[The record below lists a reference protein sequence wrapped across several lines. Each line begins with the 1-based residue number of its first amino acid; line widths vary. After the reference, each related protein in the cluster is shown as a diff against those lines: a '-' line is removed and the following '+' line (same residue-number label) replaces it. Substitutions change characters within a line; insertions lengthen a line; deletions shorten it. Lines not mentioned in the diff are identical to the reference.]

1 MPDTLSGNTQQH
13 RTSDARM
20 FWRCD
25 ADGMGTNLMYASQ
38 ATYASQ
44 SSSRMSSM
52 KKKPARERSA
62 DVEPW
67 GQVASQGQDLGWRV
81 HHLQNLPSG
90 QGRMVVASG
99 Q

>member
-1 MPDTLSGNTQQH
+1 
-13 RTSDARM
+13 
-20 FWRCD
+20 
-25 ADGMGTNLMYASQ
+25 
-38 ATYASQ
+38 
-44 SSSRMSSM
+44 M

-62 DVEPW
+62 EVEPW
-67 GQVASQGQDLGWRV
+67 GQVGSQGQDLGRRV

>member
-1 MPDTLSGNTQQH
+1 ME
-13 RTSDARM
+13 
-20 FWRCD
+20 
-25 ADGMGTNLMYASQ
+25 
-38 ATYASQ
+38 
-44 SSSRMSSM
+44 
-52 KKKPARERSA
+52 KKPARDRSA

-67 GQVASQGQDLGWRV
+67 GQVASQGQDLGRLV